1 MPDFNYE
8 IEDIELAQ
16 QGLERINW
24 VRERMPVL
32 RQIKQDFSR
41 TRPFAGMR
49 IGICLHVEAKTG
61 VWLDA
66 LISGGAEIAIT
77 GSPGTTQDEVAAAQ
91 VAEYN
96 VQVFAKRSESFN
108 QHLDYAAKVLST
120 EPDLIAD
127 NGADLH
133 VLALY
138 QSGLF
143 QRKSEDNRRYRRNYH
158 WRFPF
163 TRGH

>member
-1 MPDFNYE
+1 MPDFTYE
-8 IEDIELAQ
+8 IEDIKLAQ

-66 LISGGAEIAIT
+66 LISGGKRVTVIGYGYCGQGIARALR
-77 GSPGTTQDEVAAAQ
+77 G
-91 VAEYN
+91 
-96 VQVFAKRSESFN
+96 
-108 QHLDYAAKVLST
+108 L
-120 EPDLIAD
+120 
-127 NGADLH
+127 GARDH
-133 VLALY
+133 
-138 QSGLF
+138 S
-143 QRKSEDNRRYRRNYH
+143 RYRSPDAIGSASGGLSYD
-158 WRFPF
+158 
-163 TRGH
+163 

>member
-1 MPDFNYE
+1 MPDFTYE
-8 IEDIELAQ
+8 IEDIKLAQ

-77 GSPGTTQDEVAAAQ
+77 GSPGTTQDEGLPRWWQNTTSGYLPNEVKPSTSIWITR
-91 VAEYN
+91 
-96 VQVFAKRSESFN
+96 KRC
-108 QHLDYAAKVLST
+108 
-120 EPDLIAD
+120 
-127 NGADLH
+127 
-133 VLALY
+133 Y
-138 QSGLF
+138 QP
-143 QRKSEDNRRYRRNYH
+143 N
-158 WRFPF
+158 PI
-163 TRGH
+163 